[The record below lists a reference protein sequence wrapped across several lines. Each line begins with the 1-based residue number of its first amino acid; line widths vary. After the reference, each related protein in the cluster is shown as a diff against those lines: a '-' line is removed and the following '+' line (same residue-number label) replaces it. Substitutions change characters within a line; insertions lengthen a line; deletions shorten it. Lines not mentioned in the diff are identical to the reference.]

1 MAKNSVKYSTQDQ
14 AAALAGVFQAAA
26 LVDQLARTGQW
37 SEEALTP
44 SIHSIFVTSPN
55 NVAEVY
61 DGFYRLSLGKKT
73 LAAVISRD
81 NSAVSGDVIRYGLA
95 LIHLEKKLSRNRQM
109 LNIIGE
115 RLQKTREQVNHFG
128 LLHEN
133 VISSLASIYLDTLS
147 TFKTRITVSGDTRYL
162 QNQANANRI
171 RAILLAGV
179 RSATLWRQCGG
190 SRWHLFVNRKNLLD
204 GLQRI

>member
-1 MAKNSVKYSTQDQ
+1 MKHSNQDQ
-14 AAALAGVFQAAA
+14 AAALAGVFQAAT

-37 SEEALTP
+37 SEETLTP

-61 DGFYRLSLGKKT
+61 DGFYRLGLGKKT
-73 LAAVISRD
+73 LSAVVSRD
-81 NSAVSGDVIRYGLA
+81 SSAIGGDVIRYALA
-95 LIHLEKKLSRNRQM
+95 MIHLEKKLSRNRKM
-109 LNIIGE
+109 LNTIGE
-115 RLQKTREQVNHFG
+115 RLQKTREQVDHFG
-128 LLHEN
+128 LLHDN

-147 TFKTRITVSGDTRYL
+147 TFKTRITVAGDTRFL

-171 RAILLAGV
+171 RAILLAGI

-190 SRWHLFVNRKNLLD
+190 SRWHLFISRKNLLD